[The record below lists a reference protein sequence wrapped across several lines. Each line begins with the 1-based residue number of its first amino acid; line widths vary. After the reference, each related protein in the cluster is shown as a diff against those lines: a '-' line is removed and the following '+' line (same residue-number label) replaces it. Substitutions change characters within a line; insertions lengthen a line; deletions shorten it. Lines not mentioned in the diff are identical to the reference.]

1 MQTFLPYSDFVQSAK
16 VLDYRR
22 LGKQRVEAMQLVNS
36 TLKLA
41 ANPGIKVGWANHPA
55 RTMWHGCLPAL
66 KLYHNVVIQE
76 WIDRGYN
83 NNMKMYE
90 LPDIIE
96 MPSWLGE
103 GSPVHTSHRSNLLR
117 KDPVYYSQFGW
128 NESPNIE
135 YYWPVGAIM

>member
-36 TLKLA
+36 TLKIEA
-41 ANPGIKVGWANHPA
+41 SPDTKVGWANHPA
-55 RTMWHGCLPAL
+55 RTMWSGWLPAL
-66 KLYHNVVIQE
+66 KFYHNVVIQE

-90 LPDIIE
+90 LPDTIE

-103 GSPVHTSHRSNLLR
+103 GSPVHISHRSNLLR

-128 NESPNIE
+128 DESPNIE
-135 YYWPVGAIM
+135 YYWPSKAIM

>member
-1 MQTFLPYSDFVQSAK
+1 MQTFLPYSDFSKSAK

-41 ANPGIKVGWANHPA
+41 ANPDSKVGWANHPA
-55 RTMWHGCLPAL
+55 RTMWHGYLPAL
-66 KLYHNVVIQE
+66 RLYHNVVIQE

-90 LPDIIE
+90 LPDTIE
-96 MPSWLGE
+96 MPPWMGE

-117 KDPVYYSQFGW
+117 KDPAYYSQFGW
-128 NESPNIE
+128 DESPNIE
-135 YYWPVGAIM
+135 YYWPVRAIM